1 MSFQGPRGP
10 NGLTAGFRLFIIQRH
25 RRKNDPSARRGE
37 TAEAERG
44 QKGMDN
50 RTSKQNYYLDIAD
63 SVLERSTCL
72 RRKYGAIIVRNDEI
86 ISTGYNGAP
95 RGRRN
100 CSDLGVCTRET
111 LHIPSGERY
120 ELCRSVHAEA
130 NAIISASRRDMIG
143 ATIYLVGRD
152 ARTNEL
158 LSDAMSC
165 SMCKRQIINAGI
177 EKIVIRTSKTEY
189 RTIPVSDW
197 IENDDSIF
205 ML

>member
-1 MSFQGPRGP
+1 
-10 NGLTAGFRLFIIQRH
+10 
-25 RRKNDPSARRGE
+25 
-37 TAEAERG
+37 
-44 QKGMDN
+44 MDN

-63 SVLERSTCL
+63 SVLERATCL

-100 CSDLGVCTRET
+100 CTDIGVCTRET
-111 LHIPSGERY
+111 LKIPYGERY

-152 ARTNEL
+152 AATGNL
-158 LSDAMSC
+158 LNDAMSC

-177 EKIVIRTSKTEY
+177 ERVVIRVTPTEY
-189 RTIPVSDW
+189 KTIMVSDW

-205 ML
+205 LTL